1 MNKKLNNFNPKST
14 HYVVDSR
21 GELKFISLCPE
32 LNQQTAEDVLL
43 RHSKRLVSK
52 YGVIKALE
60 YFKYQ
65 Y

>member
-14 HYVVDSR
+14 HYVIDGR

-32 LNQQTAEDVLL
+32 LNQKTAETVLL
-43 RHSKRLVSK
+43 SHSKRLVSK
-52 YGVIKALE
+52 HGVIKAFE